1 MKKSTILL
9 IIGWVFLITEIIF
22 LYLTKIS
29 ILGTISLILAL
40 ICFIAALIR
49 DCNQRPKCSC
59 YRKPEK
65 NTS

>member
-40 ICFIAALIR
+40 ICFIAALIF
-49 DCNQRPKCSC
+49 NKQEYK
-59 YRKPEK
+59 KINK
-65 NTS
+65 